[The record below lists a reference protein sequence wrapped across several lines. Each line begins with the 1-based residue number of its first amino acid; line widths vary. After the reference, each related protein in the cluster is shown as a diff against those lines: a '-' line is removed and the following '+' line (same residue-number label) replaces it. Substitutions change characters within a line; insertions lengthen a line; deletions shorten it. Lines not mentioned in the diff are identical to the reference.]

1 MIPGPSTRDQKVT
14 KPDFRPCSACMPH
27 SQAPLCL
34 CTLRLISNQPE
45 GTFGRLRY
53 LLGKCVRLV
62 DDESLIAQL
71 PIARKF
77 RLSHHP
83 NGMSGVQSLR
93 GHEDFP
99 ADCPHR
105 THFHCPLSR
114 MSSAGC
120 FTPWVVDR
128 QRIANPHP
136 GNGCPSKQPDMCLQR
151 CRWRA
156 PIRGDRPSQTA
167 HLAMSG
173 CRITDSR

>member
-1 MIPGPSTRDQKVT
+1 MIPDSSTRDPKVT

-34 CTLRLISNQPE
+34 CTLWLISNQPE

-53 LLGKCVRLV
+53 LLGKCVRDADLLRV
-62 DDESLIAQL
+62 ALITQL

-83 NGMSGVQSLR
+83 IGMSGVQSLR

-105 THFHCPLSR
+105 RIFTLT
-114 MSSAGC
+114 SSVGY
-120 FTPWVVDR
+120 FTP
-128 QRIANPHP
+128 
-136 GNGCPSKQPDMCLQR
+136 
-151 CRWRA
+151 
-156 PIRGDRPSQTA
+156 
-167 HLAMSG
+167 
-173 CRITDSR
+173 

>member
-1 MIPGPSTRDQKVT
+1 MIPGPSIRDQKVT
-14 KPDFRPCSACMPH
+14 KPDFRPCSASRPH

-34 CTLRLISNQPE
+34 CTLRLISIQPE

-53 LLGKCVRLV
+53 LLGKCVRLAGGTLYRMSSSE
-62 DDESLIAQL
+62 DEALIAQL

-105 THFHCPLSR
+105 CI
-114 MSSAGC
+114 
-120 FTPWVVDR
+120 FTVPARDE
-128 QRIANPHP
+128 
-136 GNGCPSKQPDMCLQR
+136 
-151 CRWRA
+151 
-156 PIRGDRPSQTA
+156 
-167 HLAMSG
+167 
-173 CRITDSR
+173 